1 MTRLLLRRLLWM
13 VITLWVVYTITFFL
27 MRAVPGGPFSSEK
40 NVPDSIKRNIE
51 ERFLLNRP
59 LYEQYFHHLGTLFH
73 FDVGPYYI
81 PYVWLDF
88 GNCYRLE
95 DFSVNEVIAQGF
107 PVSAS
112 LGILALTFALTLGMT
127 AGVVSAA
134 RRHSMFDVSFMVMA
148 TLGIAVP
155 NFVLA
160 SVGIIVFVF
169 ALDVLPAAGWGTLW
183 QIVLP
188 ALCLGAPFAGYIAR
202 LTRTGMLEVLGQDYI
217 RTAYAK
223 GMRGKRVVVHHALR
237 GAILPV
243 VSYLGPATAGILT
256 GSLVLERIFVL
267 PGMGTHFIEAA
278 TQRDYTL
285 AMGMVLVYTALLF
298 VMNTLVDLSYAL
310 IDPRVKIE

>member
-51 ERFLLNRP
+51 ARFLLDRP
-59 LYEQYFHHLGTLFH
+59 LYVQYFHHLGTLFH
-73 FDVGPYYI
+73 FEVGPYHI

-88 GNCYRLE
+88 GNSYRQE

-112 LGILALTFALTLGMT
+112 LGILALVFALTLGMT

-256 GSLVLERIFVL
+256 GSLVLERIFLL
-267 PGMGTHFIEAA
+267 PGMGIHFIEAA

-285 AMGMVLVYTALLF
+285 AMGMVLVYTLLLF
-298 VMNTLVDLSYAL
+298 LMNTLVDLSYAL